1 MEDFMKD
8 YVNIVSIAA
17 EALTSAFGT
26 IIYGIVPNADADINE
41 VISYDSAAYVTEL
54 LTARKITLDDT
65 IYVLYCISEMLSG
78 RFHTL
83 PLSKKIATKIV
94 SIFNCDEIGRQLGS
108 IIIEQSIDDRTYI
121 TTIRYLLH
129 IIDEIQSQLSVNNMD
144 NVRKY
149 NQCTE
154 CKAYL
159 EEVIKEYNQH

>member
-1 MEDFMKD
+1 MKD
-8 YVNIVSIAA
+8 HVNIVSIAI

-54 LTARKITLDDT
+54 LAAGKITLDDT
-65 IYVLYCISEMLSG
+65 LYVLYCISEMMSG

-83 PLSKKIATKIV
+83 PLSEKIVTKIV
-94 SIFNCDEIGRQLGS
+94 AIFNCDEIGKQLGS
-108 IIIEQSIDDRTYI
+108 IIIEQSIDGRTYI
-121 TTIRYLLH
+121 TSIRYLLH
-129 IIDEIQSQLSVNNMD
+129 IIDETESHLNMSDMD

-149 NQCTE
+149 NQCTD

-159 EEVIKEYNQH
+159 EGVIKDYNQH

>member
-1 MEDFMKD
+1 MKNH
-8 YVNIVSIAA
+8 VNIVSIAA
-17 EALTSAFGT
+17 EKLTSAFGT

-54 LTARKITLDDT
+54 LSAGKITLDDT

-78 RFHTL
+78 KFHTL

-129 IIDEIQSQLSVNNMD
+129 IIDEIQSQINVNNMD

-159 EEVIKEYNQH
+159 EEVIKDYNQH

>member
-1 MEDFMKD
+1 MKD
-8 YVNIVSIAA
+8 HVNIVNIAA

-26 IIYGIVPNADADINE
+26 IVYGIVPNADADINE

-65 IYVLYCISEMLSG
+65 IYILYCISEMLSG
-78 RFHTL
+78 RSHTL

-129 IIDEIQSQLSVNNMD
+129 IIDEIQSQLNVNNMD

-149 NQCTE
+149 NQCTY

-159 EEVIKEYNQH
+159 EEVIKDYNQH

>member
-1 MEDFMKD
+1 MKD
-8 YVNIVSIAA
+8 HVNIVSIAI

-26 IIYGIVPNADADINE
+26 IVYGIVPNADADIDE

-54 LTARKITLDDT
+54 LSAGKITLDDT
-65 IYVLYCISEMLSG
+65 LYVLYCISEMMTG

-83 PLSKKIATKIV
+83 PLSEKIVTKIV
-94 SIFNCDEIGRQLGS
+94 SIFNCDEIGKQLGS
-108 IIIEQSIDDRTYI
+108 IIIEQSVDDRTYI
-121 TTIRYLLH
+121 TSIRYLLH
-129 IIDEIQSQLSVNNMD
+129 IIDEIQSHLNMNNMD

-159 EEVIKEYNQH
+159 EEVIKDYTQR

>member
-1 MEDFMKD
+1 MKD
-8 YVNIVSIAA
+8 HVNIVSIAT

-26 IIYGIVPNADADINE
+26 IVYGIVPNADADINE

-65 IYVLYCISEMLSG
+65 IYILYCISEMLSG
-78 RFHTL
+78 RSHTL

-159 EEVIKEYNQH
+159 EEIIKEYNQH

>member
-1 MEDFMKD
+1 MKD
-8 YVNIVSIAA
+8 HVNIVSIAA

-121 TTIRYLLH
+121 TSIRYLLH
-129 IIDEIQSQLSVNNMD
+129 IINEIQSQLNVSNMD

-159 EEVIKEYNQH
+159 EEVIKDYNQH

>member
-1 MEDFMKD
+1 MKD
-8 YVNIVSIAA
+8 HVNIVSIAT

-26 IIYGIVPNADADINE
+26 IVYGIVPNADADIDE

-54 LTARKITLDDT
+54 LSAGKVTLDDT
-65 IYVLYCISEMLSG
+65 LYVLYCISEMMSG

-83 PLSKKIATKIV
+83 PLSEKIVTKIV
-94 SIFNCDEIGRQLGS
+94 SIFNCDEIGKQLES
-108 IIIEQSIDDRTYI
+108 IIIEQSIDGRTYI

-129 IIDEIQSQLSVNNMD
+129 IVDEIQSQLNVNNMD

-159 EEVIKEYNQH
+159 EEVIKDYNQH

>member
-1 MEDFMKD
+1 MKEH
-8 YVNIVSIAA
+8 VNIVSIAA

-26 IIYGIVPNADADINE
+26 IVYGIVPNADADINE

-54 LTARKITLDDT
+54 LTAGKITLDDT
-65 IYVLYCISEMLSG
+65 LYVLYCISEMMTD

-83 PLSKKIATKIV
+83 PLSEKIVTKIV
-94 SIFNCDEIGRQLGS
+94 AIFNCDEIGRQLGS
-108 IIIEQSIDDRTYI
+108 MIIEQSIDDRTYI

-129 IIDEIQSQLSVNNMD
+129 IIAEIQSQLNVNNMD

-159 EEVIKEYNQH
+159 EEVIKDYNQH